1 MRLSPLLLVA
11 GAGAVTSALASAHDQ
26 ASAHHLEARDP
37 FSLSHGG
44 NSARVLGRGFP
55 LGANSLHQSSSKNV
69 ACPRSFKCD
78 GEPRFSIR
86 FAFAP
91 ANASNAGSGT
101 DGYQRDIYGNGPPS
115 LVPNSGW
122 AYFGVAIGWAP
133 TASFDCSASF
143 KLPSIFLDVC
153 DQVTW
158 WSPSAP
164 WRNAHLS
171 VDLGIDI
178 PSFWNFP
185 QASSS
190 LHQSS
195 SKNVACPRSFK
206 CNGSGTDGYQL
217 DMYGNGPP
225 SWVPSSGWAYFGIAI
240 GWAPTASFE
249 CSASFTLPSAFL
261 EVADQVTWWC
271 KAPPASSH
279 NSFADKASSAA
290 PSTAWKTAHLDVNV
304 EVDLNFTIPSFW
316 NLTPRPSSSWQCS
329 GSGKDGWSVDIS
341 GNGPP
346 SWVPASGWAYFGAG
360 IGWAPI
366 ASFECSASFTLPSA
380 FLKVADQKVFFP
392 PASNARPNYISGAA
406 PSAAWKNAHLSIY
419 LGFDIPSFWN
429 FTQAPSASW
438 ICDGALPF
446 SRNSSAT
453 VDLSTNLR
461 LLQQKGTG
469 KDGWS
474 VDISGNGPPSW
485 VPASGW
491 AYFGVGIGWAPTASF
506 ECSASFTL
514 PSAFLEVVDQ
524 VTWWCKAH
532 PAPSRDSF
540 ADKASSPAP
549 SAAWKTAYLDVNV
562 EVDLGFT
569 IPSFWN
575 LTPRPSSSWQCS
587 GTPFAGSGKDG
598 WSVDI
603 YGNGPPSWV
612 PTSGWAYFGQSVG
625 WAPIAGWTCNSS
637 WTIPSQWEGSSGKVT
652 WWCKLLLSR
661 SSFSRNQPPPTAWIN
676 KHKGHSF
683 GWGAPSFWFGSSSSS
698 SVVAVKATSS
708 IAVVSTAHSTYA
720 GSTAE
725 ASSARSTRKSYTAV
739 HTATSVEATASSA
752 KASSTIKKASSISST
767 HKVSTSTHAASTTS
781 NKATTSSKKAPS
793 SSTSHKPS
801 TTHKVS
807 TATAKSLTATH
818 LASTTSHKASTT
830 TKKPVSSSSS
840 SHKTTA
846 TSLRVVTT
854 SLKPTI
860 VRASAATVTVTG
872 SGTTEYFT
880 VTVTQTGDSAAPS
893 ATKLPSK
900 TWTSDGSGKDGWEV
914 DWQGNGCPSYYP
926 SGWLWFGTGVG
937 WAPPSGWVNPSSW
950 SPSSLEIMP
959 ATGWKLPSGVSCP
972 PSWATAGWI
981 DTRIPSASFQCDGSG
996 IDGFDFDFEGNARP
1010 SGFEIGFK
1018 WFGKTEGW
1026 QPCAWFE
1033 LPSAYWTAPAGW
1045 NARLGTW
1052 WKPTGIW
1059 YLKGEFEC
1067 PKFWSKNFL
1076 RGSFLWW

>member
-78 GEPRFSIR
+78 G
-86 FAFAP
+86 
-91 ANASNAGSGT
+91 SGT

-115 LVPNSGW
+115 WVPNSGW

-195 SKNVACPRSFK
+195 SKNVACPR
-206 CNGSGTDGYQL
+206 SGTDGYQL

-360 IGWAPI
+360 I
-366 ASFECSASFTLPSA
+366 
-380 FLKVADQKVFFP
+380 
-392 PASNARPNYISGAA
+392 A

-438 ICDGALPF
+438 ICD
-446 SRNSSAT
+446 
-453 VDLSTNLR
+453 
-461 LLQQKGTG
+461 GTG

-524 VTWWCKAH
+524 VTWW
-532 PAPSRDSF
+532 S
-540 ADKASSPAP
+540 P

-562 EVDLGFT
+562 EVVLGFT

-587 GTPFAGSGKDG
+587 GSGKDG

-652 WWCKLLLSR
+652 WWS
-661 SSFSRNQPPPTAWIN
+661 PPTAWIN

-950 SPSSLEIMP
+950 SPSSLEISVCVSVSWWLP

>member
-11 GAGAVTSALASAHDQ
+11 GAGAVTSALVSAHDQ
-26 ASAHHLEARDP
+26 ASSAHHLEARDP

-44 NSARVLGRGFP
+44 NGAGVLGRGFP

-78 GEPRFSIR
+78 G
-86 FAFAP
+86 
-91 ANASNAGSGT
+91 SGT

-115 LVPNSGW
+115 WVPSSGW

-158 WSPSAP
+158 WSPSAA

-261 EVADQVTWWC
+261 EVADQATWW
-271 KAPPASSH
+271 S
-279 NSFADKASSAA
+279 

-329 GSGKDGWSVDIS
+329 G
-341 GNGPP
+341 
-346 SWVPASGWAYFGAG
+346 
-360 IGWAPI
+360 
-366 ASFECSASFTLPSA
+366 T
-380 FLKVADQKVFFP
+380 
-392 PASNARPNYISGAA
+392 
-406 PSAAWKNAHLSIY
+406 
-419 LGFDIPSFWN
+419 
-429 FTQAPSASW
+429 
-438 ICDGALPF
+438 
-446 SRNSSAT
+446 
-453 VDLSTNLR
+453 
-461 LLQQKGTG
+461 
-469 KDGWS
+469 
-474 VDISGNGPPSW
+474 
-485 VPASGW
+485 
-491 AYFGVGIGWAPTASF
+491 
-506 ECSASFTL
+506 
-514 PSAFLEVVDQ
+514 
-524 VTWWCKAH
+524 
-532 PAPSRDSF
+532 
-540 ADKASSPAP
+540 
-549 SAAWKTAYLDVNV
+549 
-562 EVDLGFT
+562 
-569 IPSFWN
+569 
-575 LTPRPSSSWQCS
+575 
-587 GTPFAGSGKDG
+587 GKDG

-612 PTSGWAYFGQSVG
+612 PTSGWAYF
-625 WAPIAGWTCNSS
+625 
-637 WTIPSQWEGSSGKVT
+637 WEGSSGKVT
-652 WWCKLLLSR
+652 WWS
-661 SSFSRNQPPPTAWIN
+661 PPTAWIN
-676 KHKGHSF
+676 KHEGHSF
-683 GWGAPSFWFGSSSSS
+683 GWGVPSFWFGSSSSS

-725 ASSARSTRKSYTAV
+725 ASSARSTRKSSTAI
-739 HTATSVEATASSA
+739 HTATPVKATASSA
-752 KASSTIKKASSISST
+752 KASSTIKKASSSSST
-767 HKVSTSTHAASTTS
+767 HKVSTSTHPASTTS
-781 NKATTSSKKAPS
+781 NKAMTSSKKAPS
-793 SSTSHKPS
+793 TSTSHKPS
-801 TTHKVS
+801 TTPKVS

-818 LASTTSHKASTT
+818 PASATSHKASTT
-830 TKKPVSSSSS
+830 TKKAVSSSSS
-840 SHKTTA
+840 SHKATA
-846 TSLRVVTT
+846 TSLRVITT

-860 VRASAATVTVTG
+860 VRASTATVTVTG

-880 VTVTQTGDSAAPS
+880 VTVTQTGASAAPS

-950 SPSSLEIMP
+950 SPSSLEISVCVSVSWWLP

-1010 SGFEIGFK
+1010 SGFEVGFK
-1018 WFGKTEGW
+1018 WFGKTESW